1 MSLAARLANLSP
13 EKRQLLMQRLQSAK
27 PSEQALQRQIQ
38 PQQPRPDAIPLS
50 FNQQRLWFLD
60 KLQPGSAS
68 YNTPIAIEI
77 TGDLN
82 ITTVRDSL
90 MAIARRHEV
99 LRTYF
104 VESADGTPA
113 QAIASETDIPFEV
126 INLATNPDSD
136 QSAAIANLTA
146 EFTQR
151 PFQLDCQPP
160 IRAAVLELGSKQYIL
175 LVIVHHILADGWSM
189 GVLLQE
195 FHHVYT
201 AISSGA
207 SIQLPELPIQ
217 YADYS
222 IWQRQWLQGER
233 FAEHLEYWK
242 QQMAGERPALQL
254 TTDRPRPAVQSFAGA
269 KYKLG
274 LPDELHQALKALS
287 KSQNCTLFVT
297 LLAAFKTLLYRYTGQ
312 EDITIGTAMV
322 NRDRPQLKSAIGF
335 FANTVLLRSQLDD
348 GASFSTLLQQVSQ
361 TTIAGLSHQE
371 LPFDVLVKTLQPDR
385 DLSRNPLFQV
395 WFALHQTPMQ
405 QSFDLAGLELHPISV
420 SHSTSR
426 VDLSLDMA
434 EIDGHLTCVFEYS
447 TDLFDEATIAALASY
462 FQILLTEIST
472 KPAQRLSQLKLLPDS
487 DIADILRLSQA
498 PALGV
503 NQEMCLHQ
511 WVEQQAQQTP
521 AAIAVQD
528 GTQSLTYRELNERAD
543 RLAIQL
549 RHFGVGHEDFVGLC
563 TDRSIH
569 MPIGMLA
576 ILKAGAAYVP
586 IDLAYPAE
594 RIALMLKDSGAPV
607 IVTLNHLQSDLPEHE
622 ARVLLLDGENN
633 PPGPADSFNAEFLS
647 TTPEKVHLPAV
658 HPQQL
663 AYQIYTSG
671 STGKPKGVQI
681 SHAAVVNFIAAM
693 GRSPGLESSDVLLS
707 VTTVSFDIA
716 VLELFLPL
724 TTGATVAI
732 ASREVAAD
740 ATQLSELIETSG
752 ATVMQA
758 TPVTWQMLLD
768 SGWAGKANL
777 KVLCGGEALPWP
789 LARALSQ
796 SCGELWNLYGPTE
809 ATVWTAAKQIT
820 SADTSVTLGQAIANT
835 QLYVL
840 DRQAQLVPTNVPGE
854 LHVGGEGLARG
865 YFKRSALTAERF
877 CPDPFSQ
884 QPGARLYKTGDLV
897 RYRRDGSLEFLGR
910 IDNQVK
916 LRGFRIELGE
926 IESCLLNAPDAK
938 AAVVVV
944 RDDSAGQKRLVAY
957 AIPGDAEPQNLDA
970 SNKSKLWRQHLQAKL
985 PAYMMPHAFVV
996 LETFPLTPNGK
1007 VDRKALPAPGENSD
1021 SAIAYGPP
1029 QTPAQQILSDIWAEV
1044 LNQERIGIHDN
1055 FFELG
1060 GDSIVAMQAVAKAK
1074 QAGLHLTPKQL
1085 FQNQTIETLA
1095 AVATFTLNSSAQQ
1108 EPAVGPVSLTP
1119 LQHEFLSHYRLQSSE
1134 RGAQSEA
1141 RGATGNHHVRW
1152 ATIELPARCQLSLL
1166 QSAFEHLHAHHDG
1179 LRLQFTSTETGW
1191 EAEISPH
1198 QSLPL

>member
-254 TTDRPRPAVQSFAGA
+254 PTDRPRPAVQSFAGA

-287 KSQNCTLFVT
+287 KSQNCTLFFT

-405 QSFDLAGLELHPISV
+405 Q
-420 SHSTSR
+420 
-426 VDLSLDMA
+426 
-434 EIDGHLTCVFEYS
+434 
-447 TDLFDEATIAALASY
+447 
-462 FQILLTEIST
+462 
-472 KPAQRLSQLKLLPDS
+472 
-487 DIADILRLSQA
+487 
-498 PALGV
+498 
-503 NQEMCLHQ
+503 
-511 WVEQQAQQTP
+511 
-521 AAIAVQD
+521 
-528 GTQSLTYRELNERAD
+528 
-543 RLAIQL
+543 
-549 RHFGVGHEDFVGLC
+549 
-563 TDRSIH
+563 
-569 MPIGMLA
+569 
-576 ILKAGAAYVP
+576 
-586 IDLAYPAE
+586 
-594 RIALMLKDSGAPV
+594 
-607 IVTLNHLQSDLPEHE
+607 
-622 ARVLLLDGENN
+622 
-633 PPGPADSFNAEFLS
+633 
-647 TTPEKVHLPAV
+647 
-658 HPQQL
+658 
-663 AYQIYTSG
+663 
-671 STGKPKGVQI
+671 
-681 SHAAVVNFIAAM
+681 
-693 GRSPGLESSDVLLS
+693 
-707 VTTVSFDIA
+707 
-716 VLELFLPL
+716 
-724 TTGATVAI
+724 
-732 ASREVAAD
+732 
-740 ATQLSELIETSG
+740 
-752 ATVMQA
+752 
-758 TPVTWQMLLD
+758 
-768 SGWAGKANL
+768 
-777 KVLCGGEALPWP
+777 
-789 LARALSQ
+789 
-796 SCGELWNLYGPTE
+796 
-809 ATVWTAAKQIT
+809 
-820 SADTSVTLGQAIANT
+820 
-835 QLYVL
+835 
-840 DRQAQLVPTNVPGE
+840 
-854 LHVGGEGLARG
+854 
-865 YFKRSALTAERF
+865 
-877 CPDPFSQ
+877 
-884 QPGARLYKTGDLV
+884 
-897 RYRRDGSLEFLGR
+897 
-910 IDNQVK
+910 
-916 LRGFRIELGE
+916 
-926 IESCLLNAPDAK
+926 
-938 AAVVVV
+938 
-944 RDDSAGQKRLVAY
+944 
-957 AIPGDAEPQNLDA
+957 
-970 SNKSKLWRQHLQAKL
+970 
-985 PAYMMPHAFVV
+985 
-996 LETFPLTPNGK
+996 
-1007 VDRKALPAPGENSD
+1007 
-1021 SAIAYGPP
+1021 
-1029 QTPAQQILSDIWAEV
+1029 
-1044 LNQERIGIHDN
+1044 
-1055 FFELG
+1055 
-1060 GDSIVAMQAVAKAK
+1060 
-1074 QAGLHLTPKQL
+1074 
-1085 FQNQTIETLA
+1085 
-1095 AVATFTLNSSAQQ
+1095 
-1108 EPAVGPVSLTP
+1108 
-1119 LQHEFLSHYRLQSSE
+1119 
-1134 RGAQSEA
+1134 
-1141 RGATGNHHVRW
+1141 
-1152 ATIELPARCQLSLL
+1152 
-1166 QSAFEHLHAHHDG
+1166 
-1179 LRLQFTSTETGW
+1179 
-1191 EAEISPH
+1191 
-1198 QSLPL
+1198 